1 MQEETIAHGDQGQG
15 HGCMAAKAKGKS
27 GGKLNE
33 QKREKMEGST
43 VAPNKNGGWDR
54 EFVYECDDDRVPSNF
69 EFRPLFDLFV
79 FDQVYAT
86 LTFFFSVVPLFFRI
100 FFFPDFAGIATAVPF
115 PLIDA
120 ERRCYQVRDR
130 DRQSWFIFRE
140 HICEF
145 EI

>member
-1 MQEETIAHGDQGQG
+1 MQEDTIAHGDQGQG

-33 QKREKMEGST
+33 QKREEMEGST

-79 FDQVYAT
+79 FDQAYAT
-86 LTFFFSVVPLFFRI
+86 LTFFFLFCP
-100 FFFPDFAGIATAVPF
+100 FFFGFFSSRILLAL
-115 PLIDA
+115 PLPS
-120 ERRCYQVRDR
+120 R
-130 DRQSWFIFRE
+130 S
-140 HICEF
+140 H
-145 EI
+145 

>member
-1 MQEETIAHGDQGQG
+1 MIE
-15 HGCMAAKAKGKS
+15 
-27 GGKLNE
+27 
-33 QKREKMEGST
+33 
-43 VAPNKNGGWDR
+43 
-54 EFVYECDDDRVPSNF
+54 Y
-69 EFRPLFDLFV
+69 
-79 FDQVYAT
+79 QVHAT
-86 LTFFFSVVPLFFRI
+86 LTFFSLCCPPFFSDFFLPFFSDFSSRI
-100 FFFPDFAGIATAVPF
+100 FAGIATAVPF

>member
-1 MQEETIAHGDQGQG
+1 MIV
-15 HGCMAAKAKGKS
+15 S
-27 GGKLNE
+27 
-33 QKREKMEGST
+33 R
-43 VAPNKNGGWDR
+43 R
-54 EFVYECDDDRVPSNF
+54 ISNSD
-69 EFRPLFDLFV
+69 PLFDLFV

-86 LTFFFSVVPLFFRI
+86 LTFFFLLS
-100 FFFPDFAGIATAVPF
+100 FFFSDFPRIFAGIATAVPF

>member
-15 HGCMAAKAKGKS
+15 QGCLAAKAKGKS

-33 QKREKMEGST
+33 QKREEMEGST

-79 FDQVYAT
+79 FDQAYAT
-86 LTFFFSVVPLFFRI
+86 LTFFFSF
-100 FFFPDFAGIATAVPF
+100 VPF
-115 PLIDA
+115 FSDFFLPGFCWHCHCRPVPTD
-120 ERRCYQVRDR
+120 RCRT
-130 DRQSWFIFRE
+130 SMLSGA
-140 HICEF
+140 
-145 EI
+145 